1 MRVRVLL
8 FARLRELAGREVV
21 DLDLPE
27 GETLSGCW
35 RRLQQE
41 HPPLQAYRGMP
52 LAAVNQEY
60 APANLALRGGEEV
73 AFFPP
78 VSGGR
83 EGEREAY
90 RIIAEPIL
98 LDALMAACSG
108 EDVGAL
114 ASFVGTVRREN
125 AGRRV
130 TAVEYHAYPAMAEKV
145 LRGIGQEM
153 LRGYGPLRIALI
165 HRVGRLAIGEA
176 SVAIVV
182 GSAHRHAALGA
193 VAYAIE
199 RIKQAAPIWK
209 KEFYE
214 DGSSW
219 LEPAPAKPETP

>member
-1 MRVRVLL
+1 MKVRVLL
-8 FARLRELAGREVV
+8 FARLRELAGRDALEM
-21 DLDLPE
+21 DLPD
-27 GETLSGCW
+27 GESLAGCW
-35 RRLQQE
+35 HRLQQE
-41 HPPLQAYRGMP
+41 HPALQAWRGMP

-60 APANLALRGGEEV
+60 SPADLTLHGGEEV

-78 VSGGR
+78 VSGGSQ
-83 EGEREAY
+83 EKGELYLITGE
-90 RIIAEPIL
+90 EIL
-98 LDALMAACSG
+98 LDALYRACSG
-108 EDVGAL
+108 EEVGAL

-130 TAVEYHAYPAMAEKV
+130 TAVEYHAYPAMAERV
-145 LRGIGQEM
+145 LGKIGDE
-153 LRGYGPLRIALI
+153 LRRGYGPLRVALV

-193 VAYAIE
+193 VAHAIE

-219 LEPAPAKPETP
+219 LEPAPSNAET

>member
-1 MRVRVLL
+1 MKVRVLL
-8 FARLRELAGREVV
+8 FARLRELAGSDALEM
-21 DLDLPE
+21 DLPD
-27 GETLSGCW
+27 GESLAGCW
-35 RRLQQE
+35 QRLQQE
-41 HPPLQAYRGMP
+41 LPALRAYRGMP
-52 LAAVNQEY
+52 LTAVNHEY
-60 APANLALRGGEEV
+60 APGNLVLQGGEEV

-78 VSGGR
+78 VSGGSHELGELVR
-83 EGEREAY
+83 VSGEGIVLEA
-90 RIIAEPIL
+90 L
-98 LDALMAACSG
+98 VGACSG
-108 EDVGAL
+108 EEVGAL

-130 TAVEYHAYPAMAEKV
+130 TAVEYHAYPAMAERI
-145 LRGIGQEM
+145 LRQIGEEM
-153 LRGYGPLRIALI
+153 RRGFGPLRIALV

-219 LEPAPAKPETP
+219 LEPAPAQPEAP